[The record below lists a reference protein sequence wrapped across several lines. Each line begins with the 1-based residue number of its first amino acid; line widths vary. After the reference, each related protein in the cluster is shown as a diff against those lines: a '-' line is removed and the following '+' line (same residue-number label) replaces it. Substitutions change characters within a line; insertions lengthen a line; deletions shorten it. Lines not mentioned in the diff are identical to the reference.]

1 MKGLGAQ
8 AANKANDAV
17 ESITT
22 SVKEGVGSLTS
33 TASAVADT
41 INETAVRASTAQMC
55 NILEIAL
62 EEIKRRPLSRRPIS
76 LTATVNVGITALEM
90 QVQLDPAEAE
100 SGLGSEASSGVLPA

>member
-8 AANKANDAV
+8 AANKANNAV

-33 TASAVADT
+33 TASAVADS

-62 EEIKRRPLSRRPIS
+62 EEVKRRPLSSRPIS

-90 QVQLDPAEAE
+90 QVHLDPSEGE
-100 SGLGSEASSGVLPA
+100 TGRGFEGSSSVLPA